1 MNYLNREGNFLERAH
16 CMALLVHAY
25 QVEGNDVHSL
35 MVALRQLNTTEEAEE
50 DVHEVCIQVSKYRI
64 CQYNVCTSVCS
75 WWKRMLQSLNV
86 VRLSI
91 FYVWATFMQR
101 KLCRGKYV

>member
-50 DVHEVCIQVSKYRI
+50 DVHEVCIQVSKYWI
-64 CQYNVCTSVCS
+64 CQYMYVPLSAVGGSVCY
-75 WWKRMLQSLNV
+75 NH
-86 VRLSI
+86 
-91 FYVWATFMQR
+91 
-101 KLCRGKYV
+101 